1 MISTFRIA
9 NSMDISTKAED
20 QESIRSVVV
29 KTKDRVAVRKEIAML
44 YSGSA
49 AMSRVKNSVIRKNP
63 SPCKDCTARHSGC
76 HSECSLYSEW
86 KNAVH
91 QKKTK
96 ILKNYAKA
104 NSGSRE
110 AKART
115 RRYVERKAD
124 MSKKGQ
130 TVTI

>member
-1 MISTFRIA
+1 
-9 NSMDISTKAED
+9 
-20 QESIRSVVV
+20 
-29 KTKDRVAVRKEIAML
+29 ML
-44 YSGSA
+44 YSSSA
-49 AMSRVKNSVIRKNP
+49 AMSRVKNSVIKKNP

-91 QKKTK
+91 QKRTK